1 MKESLKTEF
10 KSDLKRLSDNDLV
23 DAVVGMANTDG
34 GDLYLGVE
42 DDGQITGIQKV
53 HADEIGV
60 AALIANKTVPSVS
73 VRAEIISEENT
84 DVLKIS
90 IPMCRTIVATAD
102 GKILRRRLKLD
113 GTPENIPMYPY
124 EINTRLLLSQKIRLY
139 TIFGRPAGFAF
150 RRGRSVNK
158 PKFLENIKLR
168 RSRLD

>member
-84 DVLKIS
+84 DVLKIRKS
-90 IPMCRTIVATAD
+90 
-102 GKILRRRLKLD
+102 
-113 GTPENIPMYPY
+113 N
-124 EINTRLLLSQKIRLY
+124 
-139 TIFGRPAGFAF
+139 
-150 RRGRSVNK
+150 
-158 PKFLENIKLR
+158 
-168 RSRLD
+168 